1 MGSDCDGDEDA
12 KESLE
17 ENLEDMTDL
26 GRLEQVENIST
37 VWPHEANDF
46 TPWLAEKEN
55 MDLLSEAVGIP
66 LTMDG
71 TEVYVG
77 GPTLDMLAHT
87 VDGSAVLIENQYGRS
102 DDTHLGSLF
111 TYSAGLER
119 RKGLRVKTVIW
130 IAEDFYEYHLDV
142 IRWLNERTPD
152 SVVFLAVRIRL
163 VKIGDSDP
171 APVFELIDA
180 IERPTKWDRRKED
193 IVWRSGLSEDQRSRL
208 GFWSYY
214 AKRYPD
220 DSVPAG
226 HHRTEARC
234 GVESW
239 DVDIALCLWKGEIA
253 ICYRP
258 SGENT
263 DAESPLTRLR
273 EREGEMRERLGVDLR
288 TQWETYW
295 FYKVLRVDPYDREK
309 WPELGEWIHQRLREY
324 RRALADDE

>member
-26 GRLEQVENIST
+26 GRLEQVGI
-37 VWPHEANDF
+37 EAAWRYEALEF
-46 TPWLAEKEN
+46 TPWLAKN

-66 LTMDG
+66 LTLDG
-71 TEVYVG
+71 TEVTVG
-77 GPTLDMLAHT
+77 QRRLDMLAHT
-87 VDGSAVLIENQYGRS
+87 VDGSTVLIENQFNTS
-102 DDTHLGSLF
+102 DEAHLGSLL
-111 TYSAGLER
+111 TYSASLEYIA
-119 RKGLRVKTVIW
+119 GSTPKTVIW
-130 IAEDFYEYHLDV
+130 IAEKFDKANRLA
-142 IRWLNERTPD
+142 IRWLNEHTNDPFA
-152 SVVFLAVRIRL
+152 FLAVAVRVVR
-163 VKIGDSDP
+163 IGDSQP
-171 APVFELIDA
+171 APVFDV
-180 IERPTKWDRRKED
+180 IEQPNDWDRRKED